1 MWNVA
6 RRRAEVGGPAGG
18 LGGGPSAG
26 DGGRT
31 SLEGSRGAD
40 DVGHV
45 QLHEEPPGLA
55 RCGRAQ
61 VASRSSCGSY
71 SSYRDTGL
79 QALPG
84 VVVPKSL
91 LALVVAPTPLIGTP
105 VSMYGSLSL

>member
-1 MWNVA
+1 VWNVA

-45 QLHEEPPGLA
+45 QLHEEPP
-55 RCGRAQ
+55 
-61 VASRSSCGSY
+61 
-71 SSYRDTGL
+71 
-79 QALPG
+79 ALPG

-105 VSMYGSLSL
+105 AFRPCQVWLCPSRFSL